1 MLSENFKNYAK
12 RRKHMVRSSPAKP
25 KRATTPKRTTKPKAK
40 VTTSAPPT
48 EAKSSLESIF
58 LDYLS
63 AVQNSFADSQTKSS
77 EIYEAYMREVG
88 DSYAELQKQ
97 VENLQREYAAAN
109 KEASGQDDANE
120 RVEKIYSET
129 VRAYEQLTED
139 AQLQSEQI
147 NKKLISLLGKQS
159 NLLQKQSTAALTTY
173 VRGLQKLIQQLN
185 SASVPLSDLEYLSL
199 SVGTVALYANA
210 TRAMAN

>member
-1 MLSENFKNYAK
+1 
-12 RRKHMVRSSPAKP
+12 
-25 KRATTPKRTTKPKAK
+25 
-40 VTTSAPPT
+40 
-48 EAKSSLESIF
+48 
-58 LDYLS
+58 
-63 AVQNSFADSQTKSS
+63 
-77 EIYEAYMREVG
+77 MREVG

-97 VENLQREYAAAN
+97 VENLQREYEAAN
-109 KEASGQDDANE
+109 KEASGQDDAKE

-129 VRAYEQLTED
+129 VRAYEQLAED
-139 AQLQSEQI
+139 AQLQGEQI
-147 NKKLISLLGKQS
+147 DKKLMSLLGKQS
-159 NLLQKQSTAALTTY
+159 NLLQKQSTEALTTY